1 MIEYAIWDGDVVSLY
16 IKPAISCHSDGAQF
30 ACDVREIDEN
40 ALEQALSAAVTCTI
54 LAGAGPQRS
63 RVLAT
68 LYKVL
73 LLYAHINVLG
83 LCPSTIWPQLC
94 HIIVNNWIQAYNF
107 LEILIIRA
115 LLKLYH
121 FKMQL
126 AANMCCRFSLQ
137 AYNFLEI
144 LLIRALLKLYH
155 FKMHWPY
162 LFQLVANMCCRF
174 SLLWICNINLWPAL
188 C

>member
-107 LEILIIRA
+107 LEIL
-115 LLKLYH
+115 
-121 FKMQL
+121 
-126 AANMCCRFSLQ
+126 
-137 AYNFLEI
+137 
-144 LLIRALLKLYH
+144 LIRALLKLYH